1 MDTTNLP
8 RHKRNLKLKTSVG
21 PNTLRPAMSWNWNS
35 HGLPFLPGY
44 TFRDVTKSAFHR
56 PQTLNYNNGYA
67 LAHRP
72 TVGIGQDPLLSE
84 LIQQEINELSFETP
98 DITYGSFDQ
107 SLVNDFIPAYVA
119 LDKKVLC
126 YYAYFQ
132 EKVLFSPEEECCVR
146 PVVIYYH
153 LEDDSMCIVEPRVEN
168 SGIPQGKRIKR
179 QRLPKNER
187 GEHYQWKDLN
197 VGMDLEVYGVKYHI
211 TQCDTFTKEFMESEG
226 IILNDSEPMP
236 EDPYSKRRE
245 NPPPA
250 FTTASGSDHMHQF
263 LTMDR
268 KVLHFF
274 ALWDDTDSLFGETRP
289 VTVQYYLVDDTV
301 EINEVYER
309 NSGRFPFPVLMH
321 RQKLPKKVKPKFE
334 TFPSCVLEVSAAEV
348 EEYYSPK
355 HFQVGETI
363 KLLGRRFLL
372 YDCDAFTKEYY
383 QKNHPDLE
391 MKPTEVPKK
400 TDLLKERK
408 KEVPPYNGFGS
419 PEDSLQNCLALIPG
433 PPKKNVIKMLENE
446 HKVLRYSARLDS
458 ENPGDEG
465 RQFIMSYFLSNDM
478 MSIFEKTTRNSGII
492 GGKFLKK
499 KRILKPGST
508 VDHSEFYS
516 PADFAIGAT
525 VEVYGHR
532 FVLTDADH
540 YVLKYL
546 EANTGQIP
554 LQTLDS
560 LRQKLSVGTANNQP
574 ADQNEIM
581 PISLSGHDVAEPSS

>member
-1 MDTTNLP
+1 
-8 RHKRNLKLKTSVG
+8 
-21 PNTLRPAMSWNWNS
+21 MSWNWNS

-56 PQTLNYNNGYA
+56 PQTLNYSKGYA
-67 LAHRP
+67 QAHRP

-84 LIQQEINELSFETP
+84 LIQQEINELTFDTP
-98 DITYGSFDQ
+98 DITYGSSDQ

-126 YYAYFQ
+126 YDAYFQ
-132 EKVLFSPEEECCVR
+132 ETVLFSPEEKCCVR
-146 PVVIYYH
+146 PVVIYYY

-211 TQCDTFTKEFMESEG
+211 TQCDSFTKEFMESEG
-226 IILNDSEPMP
+226 IVLNDPEPMP
-236 EDPYSKRRE
+236 VDPYTKRRE
-245 NPPPA
+245 NPPPSL
-250 FTTASGSDHMHQF
+250 TKASASDNMHQF

-268 KVLHFF
+268 KVLRFL

-289 VTVQYYLVDDTV
+289 VTIQYYLVDDTV

-309 NSGRFPFPVLMH
+309 NSGRYPFPVMMH

-334 TFPSCVLEVSAAEV
+334 SFPSCVLEVSAAEV
-348 EEYYSPK
+348 DEYYSPK
-355 HFQVGETI
+355 DFQEI
-363 KLLGRRFLL
+363 
-372 YDCDAFTKEYY
+372 
-383 QKNHPDLE
+383 
-391 MKPTEVPKK
+391 
-400 TDLLKERK
+400 
-408 KEVPPYNGFGS
+408 PPFNGFGS
-419 PEDSLQNCLALIPG
+419 AEDSLQNCLSLVPRPA
-433 PPKKNVIKMLENE
+433 KKNVVKMLENE
-446 HKVLRYSARLDS
+446 QKVLRYSARLDS
-458 ENPGDEG
+458 QNPGDED
-465 RQFIMSYFLSNDM
+465 RQFILSYFLSNDM

-508 VDHSEFYS
+508 VDNSEFYS

-525 VEVYGHR
+525 VEVFGHR
-532 FVLTDADH
+532 FVLTDADR

-546 EANTGQIP
+546 EANAGPIP
-554 LQTLDS
+554 RQTLDS

-574 ADQNEIM
+574 ADQN
-581 PISLSGHDVAEPSS
+581 GHDVAEPSS